1 MALAGKNSA
10 AFYVTTG
17 AGDDKINTTRKSEL
31 AALAAADKT
40 KGNKYIINDDTL
52 GPLIYNIQLMQDD
65 LDELRRYVVGEP
77 IQSGNLVNHGG
88 IILDGNNLKLDLTD
102 VNSATGPLDVAKGGT
117 GITGQNYYP
126 VLTKKV
132 TISQAQMNNIEDP
145 TNAVDLIAA
154 PGSGKMINILNV
166 QAFADIADPT
176 QQLQTNSRANMH
188 VGYDNGGNPFQLGA
202 STMFYARRFMNGAS
216 GDALTVFQYGLQ
228 RIGTI
233 PANTKVVI
241 TGEDRQAFPNNCFT
255 SVDVYI
261 TYQIIN
267 V

>member
-102 VNSATGPLDVAKGGT
+102 VNSATGPLGVAKGGT
-117 GITGQNYYP
+117 GITGTDYYP
-126 VLTKKV
+126 ILTKKV

-154 PGSGKMINILNV
+154 PGSGKIISIILV

-176 QQLQTNSRANMH
+176 QQLQTNMRANLH
-188 VGYDNGGNPFQLGA
+188 VGYDNGGNPFQLGT
-202 STMFYARRFMNGAS
+202 STMLYSRRFMYNAPT
-216 GDALTVFQYGLQ
+216 DALTRFFLAD
-228 RIGTI
+228 RRNGTL

-241 TGEDRQAFPNNCFT
+241 SGEDRQPFPNNCFT